1 VNPALSSLVVGDRV
15 VSRCEDGLLGAEY
28 ALFDRSDVILSAA
41 SGQGVR
47 EHGYMTTAGSARAQ
61 LREARITTDL
71 ARDAFAALRTG
82 HLRVLA
88 TTPAVLRVVEQLG
101 PYEAFE
107 GGTYS
112 AATGRYAGTW
122 LDLDALAQACP
133 LRAAPLLFQA
143 LHLLLVVEEVRDD
156 VPVRLL
162 TAPVADNGRP
172 GERTW
177 HHVPL
182 DGAKRLPAVLR
193 AMRVPTRPP
202 APARDETEVDE
213 ELLRNLRS
221 RATVSVKSPSRVRGL
236 AALLVQPAAAPAA
249 DVSAAQELAHQL
261 TRVGRPPSSQSR
273 LPLQPLNPLPL
284 FEELRR
290 HTDLLRGEEHLRAVA
305 QFLSAMAERR
315 ASLPELAVLAARAW
329 LAAGEHR
336 YARHFAKYADNP
348 AAPESARIM
357 ALEILES
364 SPATNES
371 MLPPPVMQILPAPV
385 IMISAKHESGE
396 LEWEVSNPE
405 AVEWQEPSSEELFWD
420 GSDRAAPPGASM
432 PPYSR
437 EPETEA
443 EPEPPTQPEPEPPP
457 ATVRIPARATV
468 EQIPGR
474 ATVEPIPTRPKVE
487 PTSTPAGV
495 PAPMGPLRSEI
506 VETLPLPDGARE
518 DMLEVGAFPR
528 NALEMRIAMTR
539 FSREVGRDYRLFY
552 GTTLKADLLAI
563 DAMQRHLRRRF
574 ADGAIDD
581 KHARLLEAELTR
593 HGALVSEIL
602 ARSLGAEWVDFSSEQ
617 PGHWAMML
625 GSDLRVWPIGRVYR
639 FFRQGHRESDLV
651 AFYIDL
657 EARARRG

>member
-28 ALFDRSDVILSAA
+28 ALFDRADVILSAA

-61 LREARITTDL
+61 LHEARITTDL

-82 HLRVLA
+82 HLRALA
-88 TTPAVLRVVEQLG
+88 STPAVLRVVEQLG

-143 LHLLLVVEEVRDD
+143 LHLLLVVEEVRED

-177 HHVPL
+177 HHVAL
-182 DGAKRLPAVLR
+182 DGAKRLPSVLR
-193 AMRVPTRPP
+193 AMRVPVRPP
-202 APARDETEVDE
+202 SPSRDEAEVDD
-213 ELLRNLRS
+213 ELLRNLRA
-221 RATVSVKSPSRVRGL
+221 RATTSVKSPSRARGL
-236 AALLVQPAAAPAA
+236 AALLVNPGHAPLTG
-249 DVSAAQELAHQL
+249 VLSAQEISREA

-273 LPLQPLNPLPL
+273 LPLEPLNPLPL

-371 MLPPPVMQILPAPV
+371 MLPPPVVPILPAPV
-385 IMISAKHESGE
+385 IVISAKHESGE
-396 LEWEVSNPE
+396 LDWEVAHSGSL
-405 AVEWQEPSSEELFWD
+405 EWQEPSSEELFWD
-420 GSDRAAPPGASM
+420 GSDREAPPGASL

-437 EPETEA
+437 EMAPETEPEA
-443 EPEPPTQPEPEPPP
+443 EPETRPEMEPPP
-457 ATVRIPARATV
+457 RTERILPSIVVERIPAPRT
-468 EQIPGR
+468 
-474 ATVEPIPTRPKVE
+474 
-487 PTSTPAGV
+487 
-495 PAPMGPLRSEI
+495 APPPLGPMRSEI

-518 DMLEVGAFPR
+518 EMLPVGAFPR

-552 GTTLKADLLAI
+552 GTTLKTDLLAI
-563 DAMQRHLRRRF
+563 DSMQRHLARRF
-574 ADGAIDD
+574 ADGTIDE

-593 HGALVSEIL
+593 HGALLSEIL
-602 ARSLGAEWVDFSSEQ
+602 ARSLGAEWVDVSSDQ

-625 GSDLRVWPIGRVYR
+625 GSDLRIWPIGRVYR